1 MKTVLGSGDTYGNP
15 KIGMP
20 KFQRNIV
27 GSRAV
32 GREDDVNVVDKYDK
46 VKIGDM
52 NPALTGGFSINGRWK
67 NFDFTANFTYMLDF
81 DVYNAMAYTLSRRS
95 TTRPAAITTS
105 CRNSIT

>member
-1 MKTVLGSGDTYGNP
+1 
-15 KIGMP
+15 MP
-20 KFQRNIV
+20 KFKNIV
-27 GSRAV
+27 DHGG

-81 DVYNAMAYTLSRRS
+81 DVYNAMAYTLSS
-95 TTRPAAITTS
+95 SIDNKAGSYYNA